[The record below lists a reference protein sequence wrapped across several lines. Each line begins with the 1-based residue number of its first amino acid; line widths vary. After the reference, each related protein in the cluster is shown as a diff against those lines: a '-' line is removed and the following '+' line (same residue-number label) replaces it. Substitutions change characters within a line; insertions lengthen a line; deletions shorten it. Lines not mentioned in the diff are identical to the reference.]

1 MSSMKTEAPFA
12 GGARILAV
20 ALACA
25 VAGCVPV
32 APEPFI
38 SAGLT
43 VAQAGTAAFRQGEM
57 QAAVRHPLAEV
68 HNASLRALKAWSLKT
83 DVVDVD
89 AKRSIITARE
99 AGGRLIE
106 INAVPVSDIV
116 TSLRIKVGFF
126 GDQPVSRLLL
136 DEILKE
142 LGAVPVSGG

>member
-1 MSSMKTEAPFA
+1 MQTEASFT
-12 GGARILAV
+12 GRARILGAV
-20 ALACA
+20 AFACA
-25 VAGCVPV
+25 TTSCVPV

-68 HNASLRALKAWSLKT
+68 HNACLRALKAWALT
-83 DVVDVD
+83 TEVVDVN
-89 AKRSIITARE
+89 ANRGIITARE

-106 INAVPVSDIV
+106 INTVPVSDIV

-136 DEILKE
+136 DEVLKE
-142 LGAVPVSGG
+142 LGATPASGG